1 MSRLAYFAVLMVAL
15 GSVLFGLDWQS
26 APMSPMPET
35 RLALQAA
42 SASAPPPMSRA
53 VPAGPTGGLSTAAPA
68 KTGAAANA
76 GGATT
81 GQKVS
86 VQTNAKQPG
95 SSNAA
100 NPSPSAAADKANA
113 ALAQIA
119 VEGTQLKCN
128 ARACASAYQ
137 SFQASDCTYQPR
149 NGPRRLCKK

>member
-1 MSRLAYFAVLMVAL
+1 MSRLAYLAVLMVAL

-42 SASAPPPMSRA
+42 SAYAPPPMSRT
-53 VPAGPTGGLSTAAPA
+53 VPDGPNVGLSTASPA
-68 KTGAAANA
+68 NSGAAANA
-76 GGATT
+76 RGATT
-81 GQKVS
+81 SKKVS
-86 VQTNAKQPG
+86 VQTNAKQPD

-100 NPSPSAAADKANA
+100 NTSPSAAADNAKAS
-113 ALAQIA
+113 LAQVA
-119 VEGTQLKCN
+119 AEGTQLKCN

-137 SFQASDCTYQPR
+137 SFQASDCTYQPN